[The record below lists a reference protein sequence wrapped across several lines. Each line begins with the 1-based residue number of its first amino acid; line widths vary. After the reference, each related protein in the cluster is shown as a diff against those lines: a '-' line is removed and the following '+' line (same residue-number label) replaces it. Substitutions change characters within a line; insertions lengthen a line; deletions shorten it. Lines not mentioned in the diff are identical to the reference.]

1 MESTQKESLAIDLRP
16 WIRGESPFPRRDLLQ
31 EGQLERQGEFRLA
44 DLAAAGEVAGEK
56 LKDLGVLT
64 AGLDLR
70 DPAADGRSRQSGGG
84 GYERDATIPQG
95 EGLACS
101 PASSRLLVED
111 WRQRLI
117 LLSDPSNN

>member
-70 DPAADGRSRQSGGG
+70 DHLPVIGRLAEELSVIGDQGRLRADRF
-84 GYERDATIPQG
+84 G
-95 EGLACS
+95 EIRNADL
-101 PASSRLLVED
+101 
-111 WRQRLI
+111 
-117 LLSDPSNN
+117 